1 MIVKA
6 LGGIGKAII
15 GLGGS
20 VVKTGAK
27 IFGDDAVEAVGRG
40 VGNVQKGID
49 DIVQHAVKQ
58 DEIYKAAKNKA
69 RGIKEATKDTSKA
82 AEEAISKPKFKDDGI
97 RFTKD
102 NVTYERHRNPNW
114 KEGDARKSSTN
125 PNGHNQFLYTANG
138 KPISGKQFGQEKAE
152 FVRNKGTVEQ
162 ITDNATE
169 NFLNNTIEKW
179 DGLPNWAK
187 YTGIATAGGI
197 AGAVLFGGD
206 DDNDN

>member
-102 NVTYERHRNPNW
+102 DVTYERHRNPNW
-114 KEGDARKSSTN
+114 QEGDARKSSTN

-187 YTGIATAGGI
+187 YTGMATAGGI

>member
-27 IFGDDAVEAVGRG
+27 ILGDDAVEAVGRG
-40 VGNVQKGID
+40 VGNIQKGID

-102 NVTYERHRNPNW
+102 DVTYERHRNPNW
-114 KEGDARKSSTN
+114 QEGDARKSSTN

-169 NFLNNTIEKW
+169 NFLNNTVEKW

-197 AGAVLFGGD
+197 AGAVLFDGD

>member
-27 IFGDDAVEAVGRG
+27 IFGDDAVEAVGRR
-40 VGNVQKGID
+40 VGNAQKGID

-102 NVTYERHRNPNW
+102 DVTYERHRNPNW
-114 KEGDARKSSTN
+114 QEGDARKSSTN

-152 FVRNKGTVEQ
+152 FVRNKGTVEH

>member
-27 IFGDDAVEAVGRG
+27 ILGDDAVEAVGRE
-40 VGNVQKGID
+40 VGNLQKGID

-114 KEGDARKSSTN
+114 QEGDARKSSTN

-152 FVRNKGTVEQ
+152 FVRKKGTVEQ

>member
-114 KEGDARKSSTN
+114 QEGDARKSSTN

-187 YTGIATAGGI
+187 YTGMATAGGI

>member
-20 VVKTGAK
+20 IVKTGAK
-27 IFGDDAVEAVGRG
+27 ILGDDAVEAVGRG

-114 KEGDARKSSTN
+114 QEGDARKSSTN

>member
-40 VGNVQKGID
+40 VGNAQKGID

-102 NVTYERHRNPNW
+102 DVTYERHRNPNW
-114 KEGDARKSSTN
+114 HEGDARKSPTN
-125 PNGHNQFLYTANG
+125 PNGHNQFLYTATG

-162 ITDNATE
+162 ITDNAIE

>member
-114 KEGDARKSSTN
+114 QEGDARKSSTN

>member
-1 MIVKA
+1 MIIKA

-102 NVTYERHRNPNW
+102 DVTYERHRNPNW
-114 KEGDARKSSTN
+114 QEGDARKSSTN

>member
-102 NVTYERHRNPNW
+102 DVTYERHRNPNW
-114 KEGDARKSSTN
+114 QEGDARKSSTN

>member
-102 NVTYERHRNPNW
+102 DVTYERHRNPNW
-114 KEGDARKSSTN
+114 QEGDARKSSTN

-152 FVRNKGTVEQ
+152 FVRNKGTVEH

-187 YTGIATAGGI
+187 YTGMATAGGI

>member
-102 NVTYERHRNPNW
+102 DVTYERHRNPNW
-114 KEGDARKSSTN
+114 QEGDARKSSTN

-152 FVRNKGTVEQ
+152 FIRNKGTVEQ

-206 DDNDN
+206 DD

>member
-27 IFGDDAVEAVGRG
+27 IFGDDAVEAVGRR
-40 VGNVQKGID
+40 VGNAQKGID
-49 DIVQHAVKQ
+49 NIVQHAVKQ

-102 NVTYERHRNPNW
+102 DVTYERHRNPNW
-114 KEGDARKSSTN
+114 QEGDARKSSTN

>member
-27 IFGDDAVEAVGRG
+27 IFGDDAVEAVGRR
-40 VGNVQKGID
+40 VGNAQKGID

-102 NVTYERHRNPNW
+102 DITYERHRNPNW
-114 KEGDARKSSTN
+114 QEGDARKSSTN

-152 FVRNKGTVEQ
+152 FVRNKGTVEH
-162 ITDNATE
+162 ITDNTTE

>member
-49 DIVQHAVKQ
+49 DIVQRAVKQ

-102 NVTYERHRNPNW
+102 DVTYERHRNPNW
-114 KEGDARKSSTN
+114 QEGDARKSSTN

-187 YTGIATAGGI
+187 YTGMATAGGI

>member
-82 AEEAISKPKFKDDGI
+82 AEEAISKPKFKDDEI

-114 KEGDARKSSTN
+114 QEGDARKSSTN

-152 FVRNKGTVEQ
+152 FVRNKGTVEH

-187 YTGIATAGGI
+187 YTGMAIAGGI
-197 AGAVLFGGD
+197 AGTVLFDGD

>member
-27 IFGDDAVEAVGRG
+27 ILGDDAVEAVGRE
-40 VGNVQKGID
+40 VGNLQKGID

-114 KEGDARKSSTN
+114 QEGDARKSSTN

>member
-69 RGIKEATKDTSKA
+69 RGVKEATKDTSKA

-102 NVTYERHRNPNW
+102 DVTYERHRNPNW
-114 KEGDARKSSTN
+114 QEGDARKSSTN

>member
-27 IFGDDAVEAVGRG
+27 ILGDDAVEAVGRG

-114 KEGDARKSSTN
+114 QEGDARKSSTN

-162 ITDNATE
+162 ITDNTTE

>member
-1 MIVKA
+1 MIIKA

-40 VGNVQKGID
+40 VGNAQKGID
-49 DIVQHAVKQ
+49 DIVQRAVKQ

-82 AEEAISKPKFKDDGI
+82 AKEAISKPKFKDDGI

-102 NVTYERHRNPNW
+102 DVTYERHRNPNW
-114 KEGDARKSSTN
+114 QEGDARKSSTN

>member
-27 IFGDDAVEAVGRG
+27 IFGDDAVEAVGRR
-40 VGNVQKGID
+40 VGNAQKGID

-102 NVTYERHRNPNW
+102 DVTYERHRNPNW
-114 KEGDARKSSTN
+114 QEGDARKSSTN

>member
-20 VVKTGAK
+20 IVKTGAK
-27 IFGDDAVEAVGRG
+27 IFGDDAVEAVGRR
-40 VGNVQKGID
+40 VGNAQKGID

-102 NVTYERHRNPNW
+102 DVTYERHRNPNW
-114 KEGDARKSSTN
+114 QEGDARKSSTN

-152 FVRNKGTVEQ
+152 FVRNKGTVEH

-197 AGAVLFGGD
+197 AGAVLFDD

>member
-27 IFGDDAVEAVGRG
+27 IFGDDAVEAVGRR
-40 VGNVQKGID
+40 VGNAQKGID

-102 NVTYERHRNPNW
+102 DVTYERHRNPNW
-114 KEGDARKSSTN
+114 QEGDARKSSTN

-152 FVRNKGTVEQ
+152 FVRNKGTVEH

-197 AGAVLFGGD
+197 AGAVLFGDD

>member
-27 IFGDDAVEAVGRG
+27 ICGDDAVEAVGRK
-40 VGNVQKGID
+40 VGNAQKGID

-102 NVTYERHRNPNW
+102 DVTYERHRNPNW
-114 KEGDARKSSTN
+114 QEGDARKSSTN

>member
-1 MIVKA
+1 MIIKA

-27 IFGDDAVEAVGRG
+27 IFGDDAVEAVGRE
-40 VGNVQKGID
+40 VGNAQKGID

-102 NVTYERHRNPNW
+102 DVTYERHRNPNW
-114 KEGDARKSSTN
+114 QEGDARKSSTN

-152 FVRNKGTVEQ
+152 FVRNKGTVEH

-187 YTGIATAGGI
+187 YTGIATASVI
-197 AGAVLFGGD
+197 AGAVLFDGD

>member
-1 MIVKA
+1 MIIKA

-102 NVTYERHRNPNW
+102 DVTYERHRNPNW
-114 KEGDARKSSTN
+114 HEGDARKSPTN

-187 YTGIATAGGI
+187 YTGIATASGI
-197 AGAVLFGGD
+197 AGAVLFGDD

>member
-27 IFGDDAVEAVGRG
+27 ILGDDAVEAVGRG

-114 KEGDARKSSTN
+114 QEGDARKSSTN

>member
-102 NVTYERHRNPNW
+102 DVTYERHRNPNW
-114 KEGDARKSSTN
+114 QEGDARKSSTN

-152 FVRNKGTVEQ
+152 FIRNKGTVEQ

>member
-27 IFGDDAVEAVGRG
+27 ILGDDAVEAVGRG

-114 KEGDARKSSTN
+114 QEGDARKSSTN

-197 AGAVLFGGD
+197 AGAVLFGDD

>member
-27 IFGDDAVEAVGRG
+27 IFGDDAVEAVGRR
-40 VGNVQKGID
+40 VGNAQKGID

-58 DEIYKAAKNKA
+58 DEIYKAAKNEA

-97 RFTKD
+97 RFTKAD
-102 NVTYERHRNPNW
+102 VTYERHRNPNW
-114 KEGDARKSSTN
+114 QEGDARKSSTN

-179 DGLPNWAK
+179 DGVPNWAK

>member
-1 MIVKA
+1 MIIKA

-102 NVTYERHRNPNW
+102 DVTYERHRNPNW
-114 KEGDARKSSTN
+114 QEGDARKSSTN

-152 FVRNKGTVEQ
+152 FIRNKGTVEQ

-187 YTGIATAGGI
+187 YTGMATAGGI

>member
-27 IFGDDAVEAVGRG
+27 IFGDDAVEAVGRR
-40 VGNVQKGID
+40 VGNAQKGID

-102 NVTYERHRNPNW
+102 DVTYERHRNPNW
-114 KEGDARKSSTN
+114 QEGDARKSSTN

-187 YTGIATAGGI
+187 YTGIATAGVI

>member
-27 IFGDDAVEAVGRG
+27 ILGDDAVEAVGRG
-40 VGNVQKGID
+40 VGNIQKGID

-102 NVTYERHRNPNW
+102 DVTYERHRNPNW
-114 KEGDARKSSTN
+114 QEGDARKSSTN